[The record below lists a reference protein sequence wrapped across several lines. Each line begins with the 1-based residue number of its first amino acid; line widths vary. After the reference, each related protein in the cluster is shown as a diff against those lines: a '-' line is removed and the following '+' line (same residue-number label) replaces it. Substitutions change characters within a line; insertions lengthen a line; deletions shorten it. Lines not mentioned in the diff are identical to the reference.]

1 MANTPAHVT
10 SATLGHTSA
19 SSVLNETFMSNK
31 KSLDKQDKLDFI
43 SFNLDLE
50 RDFNVF
56 FVKSEDVTMSM
67 VGRAFSLG
75 WLED

>member
-1 MANTPAHVT
+1 
-10 SATLGHTSA
+10 
-19 SSVLNETFMSNK
+19 MSNK

-50 RDFNVF
+50 RDFNVLF